1 LIDDQLRIEG
11 CDILIGVFWKR
22 FGTAVGDAESGTA
35 HESRRA
41 METWKDK
48 GTPEVML
55 YFREVHGQ
63 TSLQMKRT
71 SFARSRISSNS
82 FI

>member
-1 LIDDQLRIEG
+1 
-11 CDILIGVFWKR
+11 
-22 FGTAVGDAESGTA
+22 
-35 HESRRA
+35 